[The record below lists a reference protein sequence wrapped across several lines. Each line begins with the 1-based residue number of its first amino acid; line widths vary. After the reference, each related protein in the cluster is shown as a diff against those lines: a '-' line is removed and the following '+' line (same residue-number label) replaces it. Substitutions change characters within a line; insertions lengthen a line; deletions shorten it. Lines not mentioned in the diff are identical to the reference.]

1 MAAPVSPQALP
12 EDAVVIT
19 LLGRKYLFATREEAR
34 EWMHRPMSGEEREQ
48 MREAWTRFDE
58 LRGRILEE
66 TNGRG
71 ITAQDI
77 DEALEEARDH

>member
-34 EWMHRPMSGEEREQ
+34 EWMHRPMSDWEAAQWKDAMERIH
-48 MREAWTRFDE
+48 RHWNDALAEAEGPGVSRD
-58 LRGRILEE
+58 
-66 TNGRG
+66 
-71 ITAQDI
+71 DI
-77 DEALEEARDH
+77 EEALREDRDH